1 MKNIIENN
9 EDQFANGQVS
19 RDLRVNSDATQPET
33 QLNAVNVVERC
44 SEVTPEE
51 FPGRFG
57 RPTENREREWQRRG
71 SQLLPEQIDAD
82 ERLPGHLRAP
92 HLPGSNHGEHAISQ
106 IRSASQTNPRVCHR
120 LVRNFVVPA

>member
-33 QLNAVNVVERC
+33 QLNAVNVVERY

-57 RPTENREREWQRRG
+57 QPTENREREWQQRG

-82 ERLPGHLRAP
+82 ERLPGHLRDP
-92 HLPGSNHGEHAISQ
+92 HLPRFESRRA
-106 IRSASQTNPRVCHR
+106 
-120 LVRNFVVPA
+120 RNFTNSLGIADQSKSLSPACS

>member
-9 EDQFANGQVS
+9 EDQFANDQVS

-33 QLNAVNVVERC
+33 QLDVVNVTEQFPDVA
-44 SEVTPEE
+44 PEQ

-57 RPTENREREWQRRG
+57 QPTENREREWQQRG

-92 HLPGSNHGEHAISQ
+92 HLPRFESRRA
-106 IRSASQTNPRVCHR
+106 
-120 LVRNFVVPA
+120 RNFTNSLGIADQSKSLSPACS

>member
-19 RDLRVNSDATQPET
+19 RDLRVNSDATRPET
-33 QLNAVNVVERC
+33 QLDVVNVVERC

-57 RPTENREREWQRRG
+57 QPTENREREWQQRG

-82 ERLPGHLRAP
+82 ERLLGHLRDP
-92 HLPGSNHGEHAISQ
+92 HLPRFESRRA
-106 IRSASQTNPRVCHR
+106 
-120 LVRNFVVPA
+120 RNFTNSLGIADQSKSLSPACS